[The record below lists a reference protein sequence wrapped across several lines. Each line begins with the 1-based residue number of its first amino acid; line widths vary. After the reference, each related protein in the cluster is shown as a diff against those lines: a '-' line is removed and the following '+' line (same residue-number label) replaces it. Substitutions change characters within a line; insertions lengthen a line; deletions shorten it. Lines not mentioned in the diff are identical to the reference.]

1 MLQET
6 IRQSDEYQ
14 AIAGTADEAADQ
26 AADAASDAASATTG
40 TVVSMERG
48 DLQFWINVAVLVVLI
63 LNYQEMRAIRM
74 GGAA

>member
-1 MLQET
+1 MLQDK

-14 AIAGTADEAADQ
+14 SIAGTADEAADQ
-26 AADAASDAASATTG
+26 AADVASDAATATTG

-48 DLQFWINVAVLVVLI
+48 DIQFWISVATLVVLV